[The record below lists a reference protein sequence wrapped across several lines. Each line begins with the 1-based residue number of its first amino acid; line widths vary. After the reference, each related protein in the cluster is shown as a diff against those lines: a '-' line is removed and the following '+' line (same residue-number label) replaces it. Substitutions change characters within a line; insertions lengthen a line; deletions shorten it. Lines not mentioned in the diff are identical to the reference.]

1 MVVNRNISY
10 RSTFYIGLDLG
21 QASDYTAISILEKR
35 NPNTKVSSS
44 TGERFEG
51 YYYLRHL
58 ERPRLGTPY
67 PAIVDRV

>member
-35 NPNTKVSSS
+35 NPITKVSSS
-44 TGERFEG
+44 TGEG
-51 YYYLRHL
+51 LKA
-58 ERPRLGTPY
+58 T
-67 PAIVDRV
+67 IICDT